1 MKEKDK
7 AYEMDNIDINK
18 DNYNYERKLK
28 LRLKW
33 DYIYYI
39 FYVLFGFYLRN
50 KEFTFN
56 IEVGDLGKLA
66 PAMFISLSI
75 VAIKWMIYLGI
86 GGLILT
92 TRKEKLKDII
102 SLYFVFSL
110 IVLSISLIPLFII

>member
-39 FYVLFGFYLRN
+39 FYVLFGLYLRN

-56 IEVGDLGKLA
+56 IEVGDLGKLV